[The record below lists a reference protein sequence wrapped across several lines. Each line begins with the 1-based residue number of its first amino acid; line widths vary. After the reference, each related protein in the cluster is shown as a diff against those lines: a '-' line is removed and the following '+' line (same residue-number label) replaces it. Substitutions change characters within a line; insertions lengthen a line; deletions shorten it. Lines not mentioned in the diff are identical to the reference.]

1 MKEQIISE
9 LQDLLAKSHTM
20 RDDYFYAYLID
31 IASKAPQKEGFSAE
45 IMAACLQGFYARK
58 PIIGYRSAMTALS
71 ERKNILIVTH

>member
-9 LQDLLAKSHTM
+9 LQDLLARSHAM

-45 IMAACLQGFYARK
+45 RMAGDLQEFYARK
-58 PIIGYRSAMTALS
+58 PFLLRRYQKEKTI
-71 ERKNILIVTH
+71 